1 MLMTQKLHDAQGT
14 LDSFFNR
21 KELGRV
27 VATLN
32 VTLGRMQQRYDQ
44 ALTQIEIAGKFKR
57 NAKSEFLSKIP
68 VFIEQ
73 AKLLVNEGKWVDL
86 DAALNNMCDVV
97 DDIRREVLTRNQHDW
112 NDLVGNL
119 MGGIPELIQALAEL
133 NVAGASVLRV
143 RVDSAAKRTMVDA
156 TSVQDLMHVYSE
168 VTELIASQT
177 GGIELIEDF
186 VKRLTS
192 SDGARYEDLNNP
204 EIRKWIDERGIL
216 PTLRIRI

>member
-1 MLMTQKLHDAQGT
+1 MTQKLHDARGT

-21 KELGRV
+21 EELGRV
-27 VATLN
+27 VAKLN
-32 VTLGRMQQRYDQ
+32 VTLARMQQRYDQ
-44 ALTQIEIAGKFKR
+44 AQTQVEIADKFSR
-57 NAKSEFLSKIP
+57 NARSEFLSKIP

-73 AKLLVNEGKWVDL
+73 AKLLSNQREWVDL
-86 DAALNNMCDVV
+86 DVTLNNMCDAV
-97 DDIRREVLTRNQHDW
+97 DDIRREIQTVNKRDW
-112 NDLVGNL
+112 DDLIGKL
-119 MGGIPELIQALAEL
+119 LGGIPELIQALAGL

-156 TSVQDLMHVYSE
+156 TSVQDLMHVHSE
-168 VTELIASQT
+168 VTNLIASQT
-177 GGIELIEDF
+177 GGIQLIEDF